1 MHLTRSLSPSC
12 SIRVARFHS
21 FAVLR
26 KVVVVMRACVY
37 VRTGMNV
44 MTMALRTDVLCSA
57 RRRIVSRFKVKLGCE
72 EAFETMWR

>member
-1 MHLTRSLSPSC
+1 
-12 SIRVARFHS
+12 
-21 FAVLR
+21 
-26 KVVVVMRACVY
+26 MRACVY